1 MTEEVKPRVLWI
13 DTAKSLG
20 ILLVFW
26 GHIVYN
32 YTDLDL
38 ITRAIYS
45 FHMPMYF
52 ILSGM
57 VMVDPGKEWQSF
69 LKHKILRLVF
79 PVIIAYILFTP
90 LFILL
95 ENSSL
100 SFSVH
105 DVYFSGAFAHNPP
118 LWFFICL
125 FEVYVLSLLTRVSA
139 CSIRNKVIIC
149 VSSFLLAAFIVFK
162 EIHINFLGIDK
173 AILAFAFFSLGVILK
188 NHIDLLLRAEY
199 VVVYVVIWF
208 VVGVLLNG
216 KVSMYGFSFDHF
228 PFYLV
233 GSLCGSLMFYWIA
246 KQFSN
251 IGYIRSYSR
260 YTVFIIVS
268 HYLLVVVFMN
278 LTSFENPYTLC
289 LLSLAYVI
297 VCLIIYLPVSIAVE
311 RCLPILNGRLK

>member
-1 MTEEVKPRVLWI
+1 MTDELRPRVLWI

-20 ILLVFW
+20 LVLVFW
-26 GHIVYN
+26 GHIIYK

-57 VMVDPGKEWQSF
+57 VMVDPGEQWQNF
-69 LKHKILRLVF
+69 LKQKILRLVF
-79 PVIIAYILFTP
+79 PVITAYVLFTP

-95 ENSSL
+95 ENSSF

-105 DVYFSGAFAHNPP
+105 NVYFSGSFAHNPP

-139 CSIRNKVIIC
+139 CSIRNRVIIC
-149 VSSFLLAAFIVFK
+149 ICSFLVASFIVFK
-162 EIHINFLGIDK
+162 DIHIDFLGIDK

-188 NHIDLLLRAEY
+188 DHIDLLLRAKN

-216 KVSMYGFSFDHF
+216 KISMYGFSFDHF
-228 PFYLV
+228 PFFVV
-233 GSLCGSLMFYWIA
+233 GSLFGSLMFYWVA

-251 IGYIRSYSR
+251 NGYIRRYSR

-278 LTSFENPYTLC
+278 LTCFENSYTLC

-297 VCLIIYLPVSIAVE
+297 VCLILYLPVSTAVE
-311 RCLPILNGRLK
+311 RILPMLNGRLK